1 MIRPSCGLL
10 RIISVIRRFKF
21 FANRS
26 SRLDVNEF
34 LSSTTVATLMTET
47 SGSGCWTI
55 STGFGFF
62 VEKSTGSF
70 WGGVGGFRTMVSS
83 PLLIVAAVK
92 GHFETRSR
100 PMTAGAGIGSL
111 KPGAGLGA
119 AYGWNRSDSFL
130 RFGSSYDLREAT
142 VLMGPGAAVS

>member
-70 WGGVGGFRTMVSS
+70 
-83 PLLIVAAVK
+83 
-92 GHFETRSR
+92 
-100 PMTAGAGIGSL
+100 
-111 KPGAGLGA
+111 
-119 AYGWNRSDSFL
+119 
-130 RFGSSYDLREAT
+130 
-142 VLMGPGAAVS
+142 